1 MAAWYRTR
9 PARTIAHL
17 PPPGN
22 SLARAPRFGLSLQ
35 KRGMPIMGN
44 WSDFVAWWKKVW
56 SRQPSG
62 EYVPVEPDASAGNHE
77 PAQAKTGRLIR
88 WPGSRRDR
96 QLAAL
101 QEGYVEMLGLMRGIR
116 EHLEKQQG
124 VQEKM
129 VHVLDRLPDSM
140 DGLKNVGRAAEQQ
153 VEVMSLLRKQIE
165 SGATHD
171 QQLIDSMNRFNQTL
185 GVMDQTS
192 RSSGRAVEQL
202 IVKAADSEKMLR
214 EAMERSERRF
224 MIVTAVF
231 AVVAMLAAGAVMFLV
246 WANRAA
252 SSRDASKPSMLR
264 EAVPPMEVSAGASE
278 ALPPGAI
285 PVPPEPE
292 AASQP
297 QPAPAPEPP
306 PALPEPPASEHPA
319 AESANPE
326 GPPAPV
332 VEPPPPET
340 PAPAALDSEKPAK
353 KSRRHSRRA
362 PPEPAPVS
370 PEAP

>member
-1 MAAWYRTR
+1 
-9 PARTIAHL
+9 
-17 PPPGN
+17 
-22 SLARAPRFGLSLQ
+22 
-35 KRGMPIMGN
+35 MGT
-44 WSDFVAWWKKVW
+44 WSDLSAWWKRLW
-56 SRQPSG
+56 NRRPSEEYLPVSPESDVG
-62 EYVPVEPDASAGNHE
+62 EAAAA
-77 PAQAKTGRLIR
+77 PAKPGRLIH
-88 WPGSRRDR
+88 WPVSRRDR

-129 VHVLDRLPDSM
+129 VQVLDRLPDSM

-214 EAMERSERRF
+214 DAMERSERRF

-231 AVVAMLAAGAVMFLV
+231 AVVAVLAAGAVMFLV

-252 SSRDASKPSMLR
+252 SPR
-264 EAVPPMEVSAGASE
+264 EALPAPSIAREAPPPAASADASE

-285 PVPPEPE
+285 PVPTEPE
-292 AASQP
+292 LAP
-297 QPAPAPEPP
+297 PAEPVPPAEPEPP
-306 PALPEPPASEHPA
+306 PIAMEPPASEVSSVESPA
-319 AESANPE
+319 PE
-326 GPPAPV
+326 VAPEPAPV
-332 VEPPPPET
+332 VEPAPVESAG
-340 PAPAALDSEKPAK
+340 PAPAAVETDKPVK

-362 PPEPAPVS
+362 PPEPAPAE